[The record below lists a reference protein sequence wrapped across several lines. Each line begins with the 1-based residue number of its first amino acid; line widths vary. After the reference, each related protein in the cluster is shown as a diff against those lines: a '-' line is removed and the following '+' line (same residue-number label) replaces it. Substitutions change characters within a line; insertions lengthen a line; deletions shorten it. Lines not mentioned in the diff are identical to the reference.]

1 MRVLILGGNGM
12 LGHKLW
18 QRFKDRFDTWIT
30 LRGDFAQVA
39 AYGLFLPPQ
48 VIPGVDA
55 FHFDTVIQAFGKVK
69 PEVAINCIGIVKQV
83 PLSKDPIASMEINSL
98 FPHRLA
104 GLCRTSGVRLI
115 HMSTDCVFSGRRGG
129 YTEEDVPDA
138 EDLYGRSKL
147 MGEVDGPGCLT
158 LRTSMVGRELG
169 TRNGLL
175 EWFFGS
181 RNRKVQGYTEAFFS
195 GFTTLKLAE
204 IIEQIIEKHP
214 ELQGIYHLASQPISK
229 YDLLCLLRHVFEH
242 PVEIEPSSEVSV
254 NRILDGRRY
263 REVTGFAPPSWD
275 DMIRKLKMDP
285 TPYETWH
292 FSP

>member
-1 MRVLILGGNGM
+1 M

-30 LRGDFAQVA
+30 LRGDFARVA
-39 AYGLFLPPQ
+39 AYGLFLPPR
-48 VIPGVDA
+48 VVFGVDA
-55 FHFDTVIQAFGKVK
+55 FHFDTVIQAFGQVK

-83 PLSKDPIASMEINSL
+83 PLGKDPVASLEINSL

-104 GLCRTSGVRLI
+104 GLCGDSRVRLI

-129 YTEEDVPDA
+129 YTEQDVPDA

-147 MGEVDGPGCLT
+147 MGEIQGPGCLT

-169 TRNGLL
+169 TQNGLL
-175 EWFFGS
+175 EWFFNN
-181 RNRKVQGYTEAFFS
+181 RNRKVQGYTEAYFS

-204 IIEQIIEKHP
+204 IIAQVMEKHP

-229 YDLLCLLRHVFEH
+229 YELLCLVRDVFEH
-242 PVEIEPSSEVSV
+242 PVEIEPCSEVRV
-254 NRILDGRRY
+254 NRTLDGRHY
-263 REVTGFAPPSWD
+263 REVTGFTSPSWE
-275 DMIRKLKMDP
+275 DMIRELKMDP
-285 TPYETWH
+285 TPYETWRNKNA
-292 FSP
+292 F